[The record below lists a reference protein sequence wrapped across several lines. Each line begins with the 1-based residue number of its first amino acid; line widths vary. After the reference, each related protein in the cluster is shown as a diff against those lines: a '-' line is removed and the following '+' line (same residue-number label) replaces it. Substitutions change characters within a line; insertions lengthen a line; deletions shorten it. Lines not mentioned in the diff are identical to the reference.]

1 MANIIH
7 FFSNYS
13 LLTGNLCCGWSCLS
27 FASPETRKLHVVFIF
42 TCSRIFIYQA
52 YPIFMHSLNE
62 MLYNLKVIN
71 IDPKDASHLLV
82 LNYILVGILVL
93 IDFRISMK
101 IYLKSL
107 ASMAKLKA

>member
-1 MANIIH
+1 
-7 FFSNYS
+7 
-13 LLTGNLCCGWSCLS
+13 
-27 FASPETRKLHVVFIF
+27 
-42 TCSRIFIYQA
+42 
-52 YPIFMHSLNE
+52 MHSLNE